1 MYLSRKS
8 VEDLAGLSLPN
19 YYPDSEVTDNI
30 SLTDQSNQDS
40 NVSQEKVKYLSLDNL
55 PWDSVSHSL
64 NSITYDEN
72 ILLAK
77 KTEGIYAKPRTIRGP
92 RPFHNFDYQKLP
104 QFKLESDK
112 ASETT
117 NEQQSSLEFETNTNC
132 DEIRLNNENIQKE
145 SVDKDPIL
153 AKDITDKIKVDVH
166 PNCQDRE
173 LKPNPIDV
181 NTSKSEA
188 DEFSVPPNTNTK
200 RKDDNRIKTLIEVT
214 SDKYSEDFKS
224 IVTVEDV
231 TSDPLA
237 EECKNH
243 SHNYL
248 KEFLESQKGS
258 KRPLQSFLAKKF
270 SNLTRRSSKTNL
282 TTNQFYSLPDINVS
296 KNLQKCEKIDR
307 KLRKCEKLDKRPEN
321 RFIVNIG
328 NHFDITGKTP
338 TNPVDFQVKI
348 AKVPKKS
355 KKPTAKDREKEFRE
369 AVKNINNTLQTNGF
383 CVDLNNNKSET
394 NTVQMDP
401 EIQEKVDNMRNYWTK
416 MAGDECNEKSDHLK
430 EVKEVHTPS
439 CKIVEIHKKVD
450 TVKKKFEPELE
461 SEDRDNS
468 PSKIQLAKQL
478 FEPNSPPEKGGKIS
492 PTIRETCNYFES
504 KPNGITQS
512 GFESLCPS
520 AVELLD
526 KTLTNTINE
535 ESNNKPRKTSLTK
548 AKSIN
553 VPEFDHVRYKV
564 IKPELFNKKI
574 LANCDSA
581 DQFEDLMKYLKD
593 YSFQELLIDNNIV
606 IIEPIRSKVP
616 HHNLKSHSKSTK
628 PSNGLAR
635 KQEDEDNDVKQG
647 IRKHFFY
654 QPIRVNKEV
663 NDDELPNPEV
673 VRQARQFFQN
683 GVLNGTAKEQYRES
697 SVDPDKDKCSTS
709 STNSTL
715 SEVDE
720 EEEDNMYDSLDDCCT
735 EYVSEDILEKIR
747 EYGTTVTYYGG
758 RVVNQHE
765 GQPIL
770 TKVIMEEIKNNEK
783 RCMECSGCRR
793 RSMDKTLSE
802 VSNEYQGLK
811 FKLVKSNSCNS
822 RLELVG
828 TPNKNDSRKLNI
840 NKRNIIKANADNK
853 CIKEVEKDKESLEI
867 TEKHAINES
876 IKMNGQLPNQPEGE
890 ETKSPT
896 NKYVQWNQIKKDK
909 CNNVVQFND
918 KGQII
923 KNYDYQQKV
932 ANGKKPNDMEFEPYE
947 VA

>member
-40 NVSQEKVKYLSLDNL
+40 NVSREKIKYLSLDNL
-55 PWDSVSHSL
+55 PWDTVHSL
-64 NSITYDEN
+64 HSITYDEN

-92 RPFHNFDYQKLP
+92 ITFHNFDYQKLP
-104 QFKLESDK
+104 QFKPESDK

-145 SVDKDPIL
+145 SVDKDV
-153 AKDITDKIKVDVH
+153 TDKIKVDVH
-166 PNCQDRE
+166 PNSQDQA

-181 NTSKSEA
+181 NTSTDPQGEV
-188 DEFSVPPNTNTK
+188 SVPPNSNTK
-200 RKDDNRIKTLIEVT
+200 QKDDNRIKTLIEVT
-214 SDKYSEDFKS
+214 SDQYSEDFKS

-231 TSDPLA
+231 TSEPLA

-243 SHNYL
+243 SHKYL
-248 KEFLESQKGS
+248 KEFLETQKGS

-270 SNLTRRSSKTNL
+270 SNLTRRNSKTNL

-307 KLRKCEKLDKRPEN
+307 KLRKCEKLEKRPEN

-328 NHFDITGKTP
+328 NHFDITGKP
-338 TNPVDFQVKI
+338 PINPVDFQVKI

-355 KKPTAKDREKEFRE
+355 KKQTAKDREKEFRE

-383 CVDLNNNKSET
+383 CVDLNNNNQSET
-394 NTVQMDP
+394 TTVQMDP

-416 MAGDECNEKSDHLK
+416 MTGDECNEKSDDH
-430 EVKEVHTPS
+430 VKEVHTPS

-450 TVKKKFEPELE
+450 TVKKKFEPELDKE
-461 SEDRDNS
+461 NS
-468 PSKIQLAKQL
+468 PSKIQLAKQV
-478 FEPNSPPEKGGKIS
+478 FEPNPEKGGKIS

-504 KPNGITQS
+504 KPNGTT

-526 KTLTNTINE
+526 KTVTNTIKE

-606 IIEPIRSKVP
+606 IIEPIRSKVS

-628 PSNGLAR
+628 TLNGLAK
-635 KQEDEDNDVKQG
+635 KQDDEENDVKQG

-663 NDDELPNPEV
+663 NDDELPNPDV

-802 VSNEYQGLK
+802 VNNEYQGLK

-828 TPNKNDSRKLNI
+828 TPNKNDSRKINI
-840 NKRNIIKANADNK
+840 NKRNIIKANAENK
-853 CIKEVEKDKESLEI
+853 CIKEVEKDKELLEI

-876 IKMNGQLPNQPEGE
+876 IKMNGQEL
-890 ETKSPT
+890 KSPT
-896 NKYVQWNQIKKDK
+896 NKYVQWSQIKKDK

-932 ANGKKPNDMEFEPYE
+932 VNGKKSNDMEFEPYE